1 MNNFCHMVHLD
12 YSLEE
17 KLYTDPGSINCT
29 ENFVPSFPQSHKLGQ
44 DNQLLDVS
52 HVNSLSKKVDFF
64 MWGLNFSTSLTCYS
78 KVACTLR
85 FSIFQDFMP
94 CKMSSY
100 FSWVLLP
107 WVSCFPPY
115 AFWPRLSATLPSPLH
130 TITGSNGYKVDI
142 HTFPMLWH
150 CNHFYIPW
158 NWV

>member
-29 ENFVPSFPQSHKLGQ
+29 ENFVPSFRQSHKLGQ

-64 MWGLNFSTSLTCYS
+64 MWGLNVSTSLTCYS

-115 AFWPRLSATLPSPLH
+115 AFWPRLSATLPPLPY
-130 TITGSNGYKVDI
+130 TPLQVLMDTR
-142 HTFPMLWH
+142 
-150 CNHFYIPW
+150 
-158 NWV
+158 